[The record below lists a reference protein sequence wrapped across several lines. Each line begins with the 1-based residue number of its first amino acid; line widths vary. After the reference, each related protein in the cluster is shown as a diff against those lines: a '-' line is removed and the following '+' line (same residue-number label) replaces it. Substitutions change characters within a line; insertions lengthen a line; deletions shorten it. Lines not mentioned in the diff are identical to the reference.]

1 MLSPPPCAD
10 RPIISALARSPNV
23 VSPIQPTGGPVSD
36 VLSRAALWS
45 AAHAERAA
53 LADDLAGLGQA
64 QWAQR
69 SLCGRWAV
77 EDVVAHLTAAAS
89 MGPLRWFASVLGA
102 RFNFDLHNDRRLA
115 EHRGATPA
123 ETLERFRRIITS
135 TRSAPGPTVAWLGEV
150 VVHAQD
156 IRRPLALPHT
166 PSIEAVGA
174 VARFYARRDFAGFG
188 RSTIEGLRLEATDG
202 PFSTGAG
209 PLVSGTTLAL
219 TMAMAGRRAYCD
231 DLTGPGV
238 STVRARCTS
247 A

>member
-1 MLSPPPCAD
+1 
-10 RPIISALARSPNV
+10 
-23 VSPIQPTGGPVSD
+23 VSD
-36 VLSRAALWS
+36 DLSRAALWS

-53 LADDLAGLGQA
+53 LADDLTGLDQA

-69 SLCGRWAV
+69 SLCGQWVV

-89 MGPLRWFASVLGA
+89 LGSLRWIGSVLRA
-102 RFNFDLHNDRRLA
+102 RFDFDLHNARRLA
-115 EHRGATPA
+115 EYRGSTPA
-123 ETLERFRRIITS
+123 GTLERFRRIITS
-135 TRSAPGPTVAWLGEV
+135 TMAPPGPTAAWLGEV

-166 PSIEAVGA
+166 PPTEVVGA
-174 VARFYARRDFAGFG
+174 VGRFYARRNVTGFG

-238 STVRARCTS
+238 STVRARCTP

>member
-1 MLSPPPCAD
+1 
-10 RPIISALARSPNV
+10 
-23 VSPIQPTGGPVSD
+23 VSD

-53 LADDLAGLGQA
+53 LADDLAGLGHA

-69 SLCGRWAV
+69 SLCGRWVV

-89 MGPLRWFASVLGA
+89 TSPLRWFASVLGA
-102 RFNFDLHNDRRLA
+102 RFDVDLHNDRRLG

-135 TRSAPGPTVAWLGEV
+135 TSSAPGPTAAWLGEV

-166 PSIEAVGA
+166 PPIEAAARSPASMPGGTSPGSGA
-174 VARFYARRDFAGFG
+174 APSRACASRRP
-188 RSTIEGLRLEATDG
+188 TG
-202 PFSTGAG
+202 PSQ
-209 PLVSGTTLAL
+209 LAL
-219 TMAMAGRRAYCD
+219 ARWSAVRRW
-231 DLTGPGV
+231 
-238 STVRARCTS
+238 R
-247 A
+247 

>member
-1 MLSPPPCAD
+1 
-10 RPIISALARSPNV
+10 
-23 VSPIQPTGGPVSD
+23 VSD

-53 LADDLAGLGQA
+53 LADDLAGLDRA

-69 SLCGRWAV
+69 SLCGQWVV
-77 EDVVAHLTAAAS
+77 EEVVAHLTAAARL
-89 MGPLRWFASVLGA
+89 GPLRWFTSVLGA
-102 RFNFDLHNDRRLA
+102 RFDFDLHNDRRLA
-115 EHRGATPA
+115 DHRGSTPA

-135 TRSAPGPTVAWLGEV
+135 TTSPLGPTAAWLGEV

-156 IRRPLALPHT
+156 IRRPLGLPHR
-166 PSIEAVGA
+166 PSIEAAAAVG
-174 VARFYARRDFAGFG
+174 RFYAPRNFTGFG

-202 PFSTGAG
+202 SFSTGAG

-238 STVRARCTS
+238 STLRARCKP